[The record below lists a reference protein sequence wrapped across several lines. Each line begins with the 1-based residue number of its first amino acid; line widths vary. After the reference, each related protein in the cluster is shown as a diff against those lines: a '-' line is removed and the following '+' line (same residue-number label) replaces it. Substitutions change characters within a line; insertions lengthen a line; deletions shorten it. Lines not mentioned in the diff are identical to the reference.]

1 MLRPSHCRTPRGMH
15 ETCFLDCRY
24 IEPHVSRR
32 ARLGDIA
39 TAVALGLAG
48 ALVLFYGLSS

>member
-1 MLRPSHCRTPRGMH
+1 MH